1 MYLKTTSPSYPYGMI
16 YALILSFLWN
26 GLTAEEVSAERPIP
40 VAEDSL
46 FIRVLNYDQL
56 KPMLHQENDTTYV
69 VNFWATWCT
78 PCMEELPYFLALDSV
93 YRNYPMKLVL
103 VSLDFKK
110 DYIRKLQPLVRS
122 KKLEENVVVLE
133 DNNANFWINDIEATW
148 GGAIPATLVYKGKA
162 RTFYERSFDEL
173 DELKE
178 IVKPYLNL

>member
-1 MYLKTTSPSYPYGMI
+1 MI

-26 GLTAEEVSAERPIP
+26 GMSFAASP
-40 VAEDSL
+40 VDTMNSMNEDSL
-46 FIRVLNYDQL
+46 FIKVLNYEQL
-56 KPMLHQENDTTYV
+56 KPLLHQDNDTTYV
-69 VNFWATWCT
+69 VNFWATWCS

-122 KKLEENVVVLE
+122 KKLEDNVVVLE
-133 DNNANFWINDIEATW
+133 DNNANFWINDIDPTW
-148 GGAIPATLVYKGKA
+148 GGAIPATIVYRGNQ
-162 RTFYERSFDEL
+162 RTFYEKSFHRL